1 MMQTKVKTINID
13 EQYLSIAK
21 SILESGTEKND
32 RTGTGTKSIFSA
44 QVVHD
49 MSEGFPLLTT
59 KKVFWKGI
67 VSELLWFLRGETN
80 IKWLVEN
87 NNNIWVGDAYK
98 FYLEHYVDEYNEELE
113 KKNEGLGWMAQELVN
128 IRPLSKEQFIEK
140 IKTDDE
146 FANKWGELGP
156 IYGAQWRKVG
166 KVKKNAVAWEHGSP
180 THYEELYDIDQIQQA
195 IDTLKTN
202 PDSRR
207 IIVNAWNVGELD
219 KMVLPPCHWA
229 FELYT
234 RELSELERWNLYCET
249 CNNLKTESIIGSTNK
264 EQMNQYYEKYNI
276 PTRAIS
282 LKWHQRS
289 VDLPLGLPFNIASYA
304 LLLEILAKEV
314 NMVPG
319 TLVGD
324 LTNVHIYKNQIEGMM
339 EQIERDP
346 YEYDYPKLVIAN
358 NTTWGNGIDEMLGSV
373 IISDFQVEGYESYSS
388 IKMPLSN

>member
-1 MMQTKVKTINID
+1 MVHKRDNMNID
-13 EQYLSIAK
+13 DQYLAIAK
-21 SILESGTEKND
+21 SILENGTEKND

-44 QVVHD
+44 QLVHNMRD
-49 MSEGFPLLTT
+49 GFPLLTT
-59 KKVFWKGI
+59 KKVYFKGI
-67 VSELLWFLRGETN
+67 VTELLWFLRGETN

-87 NNNIWVGDAYK
+87 NNNIWVGDAYRAYK
-98 FYLEHYVDEYNEELE
+98 EKSEEI
-113 KKNEGLGWMAQELVN
+113 LGRNKWILN
-128 IRPLSKEQFIEK
+128 KEQFIEK
-140 IKTDDE
+140 IKKDDY
-146 FANKWGELGP
+146 FASEWGELGP
-156 IYGAQWRKVG
+156 IYGVQWREWS
-166 KVKKNAVAWEHGSP
+166 NYRAVDPSSGVSCE
-180 THYEELYDIDQIQQA
+180 YREEDPIDQIQQA
-195 IDTLKTN
+195 INTLKTN

-219 KMVLPPCHWA
+219 NMVLPPCH
-229 FELYT
+229 FLFQLYT
-234 RELSELERWNLYCET
+234 EELTHNERVELT
-249 CNNLKTESIIGSTNK
+249 LKNVPDFKFAAHVDTN
-264 EQMNQYYEKYNI
+264 EILMNDINI
-276 PTRAIS
+276 PKRKLS

-373 IISDFQVEGYESYSS
+373 IISDFQVEGYESYPS